1 MAKLTSYRSAGTIV
15 QMRFDYAVT
24 IVTDT
29 DRRIRIQGLFR
40 LTRRHDADMVIDPED
55 LRGKGYADSL
65 LETLNKTIEDISYT
79 PDGVLRLNI
88 SGGFTITVEPDQDY
102 ESWTISGPGT
112 ALVVCKIGGGVAV
125 WPDTYKTPD
134 STPSD

>member
-102 ESWTISGPGT
+102 ESWTISRPGT